1 MKAPELI
8 TLVVA
13 AALCLAGVLI
23 VAAALHDPAW
33 GRSGDVAEPY
43 VALFFMAGAA
53 SIVAGGVALVV
64 ILVRKR

>member
-1 MKAPELI
+1 MKAADII
-8 TLVVA
+8 TLLVA
-13 AALCLAGVLI
+13 AALCIVGILI
-23 VAAALHDPAW
+23 VAAALQDPAW

-43 VALFFMAGAA
+43 AALFFMAGAA

>member
-8 TLVVA
+8 TLGVAAVLCLVGVMTVA
-13 AALCLAGVLI
+13 AALQ
-23 VAAALHDPAW
+23 DPAW

-53 SIVAGGVALVV
+53 SIVAGGVALVI